1 MYDQELSSIVDA
13 AFSRIHVEMQR
24 TAPNMAQRVHNW
36 MTDLYGTEPEA
47 RFKHPL
53 AFPMLLFPWWLER
66 TVHQHP
72 DTAFQ
77 ADLVYSTVN
86 GYYFIRLIDNL
97 MDGHATVELKLL
109 PALGF
114 FHTQFQAAYQ
124 RYFPHGHPFWA
135 VFERVW
141 FRSAEATIVDADLAD
156 LSQEQFVR
164 VAANKTCAAK
174 IPVVAVCCRYE
185 RQDLIAPWSRFL
197 DLFGRWHQMWNDVFT
212 WRRDIEQGTRTY
224 FLSEADRRKSATQ
237 SATEWV
243 MWEGFDWGISL
254 LQEWM
259 DDLRAAASHLK
270 SEDVAGYLDERETML
285 AEQRE
290 QVVAGLQSAVE
301 LLELLEQ
308 T

>member
-13 AFSRIHVEMQR
+13 TFSRIQAEMEQ
-24 TAPNMAQRVHNW
+24 TAPFMAKRVHDW
-36 MTDLYGTEPEA
+36 VTDLYGAKPEA
-47 RFKHPL
+47 RFKHPI
-53 AFPMLLFPWWLER
+53 AFPMLLFPWWLEK

-97 MDGHATVELKLL
+97 MDGHATDELKLL

-124 RYFPHGHPFWA
+124 RHFDDGHPFWGF
-135 VFERVW
+135 FERVW
-141 FRSAEATIVDADLAD
+141 FQSAEVTIRDADLAD
-156 LSQEQFVR
+156 LTREQFIR
-164 VAANKTCAAK
+164 VAAKKTCAAQ
-174 IPVVAVCCRYE
+174 IPMAAVCYRYE
-185 RQDLIAPWSRFL
+185 RQDLIAAWSRFL

-212 WRRDIEQGTRTY
+212 WRRDIQNGTRTY
-224 FLSEADRRKSATQ
+224 FVSEAYRRKGATQ
-237 SATEWV
+237 SASEWV
-243 MWEGFDWGISL
+243 IWEGLDWGIDL

-259 DDLRAAASHLK
+259 DDLRAVARHLR
-270 SEDVAGYLDERETML
+270 SEDLADYLAEREAML

-290 QVVAGLQSAVE
+290 QVAAGLQSAAE
-301 LLELLEQ
+301 LLGLLEQ